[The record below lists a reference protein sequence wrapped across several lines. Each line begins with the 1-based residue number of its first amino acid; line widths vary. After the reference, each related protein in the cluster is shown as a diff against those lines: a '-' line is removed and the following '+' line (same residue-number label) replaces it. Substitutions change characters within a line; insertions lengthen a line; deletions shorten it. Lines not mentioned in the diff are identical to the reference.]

1 MNTDLGLEKRAG
13 RKRKTDQRKQKDTKT
28 DENKTDSQTKFW
40 NTTLKTSD
48 NAM

>member
-40 NTTLKTSD
+40 NTTL
-48 NAM
+48 